1 MIKKIVNPLF
11 TTLMFMLE
19 TKFKQLQK
27 GEKTSFT
34 RRFGLLRWHKVLHLF
49 KWLPKDENY
58 FFFILKPNFKN
69 KSLGLY
75 KSWSIKENK
84 FLFCELLR
92 ADNEKQEL
100 TVI

>member
-34 RRFGLLRWHKVLHLF
+34 RRFGLLRWHKVLLSQHGQKKNNLHLF

-58 FFFILKPNFKN
+58 FFFNFKA
-69 KSLGLY
+69 KLQ
-75 KSWSIKENK
+75 K
-84 FLFCELLR
+84 
-92 ADNEKQEL
+92 
-100 TVI
+100 